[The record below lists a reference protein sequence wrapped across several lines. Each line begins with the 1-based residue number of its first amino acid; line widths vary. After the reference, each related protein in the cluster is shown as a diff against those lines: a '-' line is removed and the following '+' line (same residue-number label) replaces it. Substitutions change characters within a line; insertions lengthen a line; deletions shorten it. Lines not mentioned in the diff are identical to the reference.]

1 MMRNA
6 FTMIE
11 LVFVIVV
18 LGILA
23 SIAVPRLVATKDDA
37 SAVTSATLLKDTIVQ
52 LTAYYTINGKLPAGE
67 LKSQSNLEQL
77 TPTYKKSLDKN
88 EAWIKCLNITLTSDS
103 IEINDANIQDEPLCA
118 TLVKIPAVKEWI
130 DNDITLS
137 SSGIF
142 K

>member
-1 MMRNA
+1 MRSA

-52 LTAYYTINGKLPAGE
+52 LTAYYTINGKLPTGD

>member
-1 MMRNA
+1 MRNA

-77 TPTYKKSLDKN
+77 VPTYKKSLDKN

-103 IEINDANIQDEPLCA
+103 IEINNANIQDEPLCA

>member
-1 MMRNA
+1 
-6 FTMIE
+6 MIE

-52 LTAYYTINGKLPAGE
+52 LTAYYTINGKLPTGD
-67 LKSQSNLEQL
+67 LKSQSNLEKL
-77 TPTYKKSLDKN
+77 APTYKKSLDKN

-103 IEINDANIQDEPLCA
+103 IEINNANIQDEPLCA

-142 K
+142 N

>member
-1 MMRNA
+1 MRSA

-67 LKSQSNLEQL
+67 LKSQSNLEKL
-77 TPTYKKSLDKN
+77 APTYKKSLDKS
-88 EAWIKCLNITLTSDS
+88 EAWTRCLNITLTSDS
-103 IEINDANIQDEPLCA
+103 IEINNANIQDEPLCA

-130 DNDITLS
+130 DNDIALS

>member
-1 MMRNA
+1 MRNA

-52 LTAYYTINGKLPAGE
+52 LTAYYTINGKLPTGD

-77 TPTYKKSLDKN
+77 APTYKKSLDKN

>member
-1 MMRNA
+1 MRNA

-77 TPTYKKSLDKN
+77 APTYKKSLDKN

-103 IEINDANIQDEPLCA
+103 IEINNANIQDEPLCA

-130 DNDITLS
+130 DNDVTLS

>member
-1 MMRNA
+1 MRSA

-23 SIAVPRLVATKDDA
+23 SIAVPRLIATKDDA
-37 SAVTSATLLKDTIVQ
+37 SAMTSAALLKDTIVQ

-67 LKSQSNLEQL
+67 LKSQSNLDKL
-77 TPTYKKSLDKN
+77 APTYNKSYN
-88 EAWIKCLNITLTSDS
+88 NSETWTKCLTITLTSDT
-103 IEINDANIQDEPLCA
+103 IGIDDANLDDEPLCK

-130 DNDITLS
+130 DNNITLS
-137 SSGIF
+137 GGGIF
-142 K
+142 N

>member
-1 MMRNA
+1 MRNA

-67 LKSQSNLEQL
+67 LKSQSNLENL
-77 TPTYKKSLDKN
+77 APTYKKSLDKN

>member
-1 MMRNA
+1 MRNA

-67 LKSQSNLEQL
+67 LKSQSNLENL
-77 TPTYKKSLDKN
+77 APTYKKSLDKN

-103 IEINDANIQDEPLCA
+103 IEINNANIQDEPLCA

-130 DNDITLS
+130 DNDVTLS

>member
-1 MMRNA
+1 MRSA

-77 TPTYKKSLDKN
+77 APTYKKSLDKN

-103 IEINDANIQDEPLCA
+103 IEINNANIQDEPLCA

>member
-1 MMRNA
+1 MRNA

-77 TPTYKKSLDKN
+77 APTYKKSLDKN
-88 EAWIKCLNITLTSDS
+88 EAWIKCLNIILTSDS
-103 IEINDANIQDEPLCA
+103 IEINNANIQDEPLCA

>member
-1 MMRNA
+1 MRSA

-67 LKSQSNLEQL
+67 LKSQSNLEKL
-77 TPTYKKSLDKN
+77 APTYKKSLDKN
-88 EAWIKCLNITLTSDS
+88 EAWTRCLNITLTSDS
-103 IEINDANIQDEPLCA
+103 IEINDANIQDGPLCA

-130 DNDITLS
+130 DNDIALS

>member
-1 MMRNA
+1 MRSA

-52 LTAYYTINGKLPAGE
+52 LTAYYTINGKLPTGD
-67 LKSQSNLEQL
+67 LKSQSNLENL
-77 TPTYKKSLDKN
+77 APTYKKSLDKN

>member
-1 MMRNA
+1 MRNA

-67 LKSQSNLEQL
+67 LKSQSNLENL
-77 TPTYKKSLDKN
+77 APTYKKSLDKN
-88 EAWIKCLNITLTSDS
+88 EAWIKCLNIILTSDS
-103 IEINDANIQDEPLCA
+103 IEINNANIQDEPLCA

>member
-1 MMRNA
+1 MRNA

-52 LTAYYTINGKLPAGE
+52 LTAYYTINGKLPTGD
-67 LKSQSNLEQL
+67 LKSQSNLENL
-77 TPTYKKSLDKN
+77 APTYKKSLDKN

-103 IEINDANIQDEPLCA
+103 IEINDTNIQDEPLCA

>member
-1 MMRNA
+1 MRSA

-52 LTAYYTINGKLPAGE
+52 LTAYYTINGKLPTGD
-67 LKSQSNLEQL
+67 LKSQSNLENL
-77 TPTYKKSLDKN
+77 APTYKKSLDKN

-103 IEINDANIQDEPLCA
+103 IEINNANIQDEPLCA

>member
-1 MMRNA
+1 MRNA

-52 LTAYYTINGKLPAGE
+52 LTAYYTINGKLPTGD

-77 TPTYKKSLDKN
+77 APTYKKSLDKN

-103 IEINDANIQDEPLCA
+103 IEINNANIQDEPLCA

>member
-1 MMRNA
+1 MRNA

-77 TPTYKKSLDKN
+77 APTYKKSLDKN
-88 EAWIKCLNITLTSDS
+88 EAWIKCLNITLASDS
-103 IEINDANIQDEPLCA
+103 IEINNANIQDEPLCA

-130 DNDITLS
+130 DNDVTLS

>member
-1 MMRNA
+1 MRNA

-52 LTAYYTINGKLPAGE
+52 LTAYYTINGKLPIGD
-67 LKSQSNLEQL
+67 LKSQSNLENL
-77 TPTYKKSLDKN
+77 APTYKKSLDKN

-103 IEINDANIQDEPLCA
+103 IEINNANIQDEPLCA

>member
-1 MMRNA
+1 MRSA

-52 LTAYYTINGKLPAGE
+52 LTAYYTINGKLPTGD
-67 LKSQSNLEQL
+67 LKSQSNLEKL
-77 TPTYKKSLDKN
+77 APTYKKSLDKN

-103 IEINDANIQDEPLCA
+103 IEINNANIQDEPLCA

-130 DNDITLS
+130 DNDIILS

>member
-1 MMRNA
+1 MRNA

-77 TPTYKKSLDKN
+77 APTYKKSLDKN
-88 EAWIKCLNITLTSDS
+88 EAWIKCLNITLASDS
-103 IEINDANIQDEPLCA
+103 IEINNANIQDEPLCA

>member
-1 MMRNA
+1 MRNA

-67 LKSQSNLEQL
+67 LKSQSNLENL
-77 TPTYKKSLDKN
+77 APTYKKSLDKN

-103 IEINDANIQDEPLCA
+103 IEINNANIQDEPLCA

>member
-1 MMRNA
+1 MRNA

-52 LTAYYTINGKLPAGE
+52 LTAYYTINGKLPTGD
-67 LKSQSNLEQL
+67 LKSQSNLENL
-77 TPTYKKSLDKN
+77 APTYKKSLDKN

-103 IEINDANIQDEPLCA
+103 IEINNANIQDEPLCA

>member
-1 MMRNA
+1 MRNA

-77 TPTYKKSLDKN
+77 APTYKKSLDKN

-103 IEINDANIQDEPLCA
+103 IEINNANIQDEPLCA

>member
-1 MMRNA
+1 MRNA

-67 LKSQSNLEQL
+67 LKSQSNLENL
-77 TPTYKKSLDKN
+77 APTYKKSLDKN

-103 IEINDANIQDEPLCA
+103 IEINNANIQDEPLCA

-130 DNDITLS
+130 D
-137 SSGIF
+137 
-142 K
+142 

>member
-1 MMRNA
+1 MRNA

-52 LTAYYTINGKLPAGE
+52 LTAYYTINGKLPIGD
-67 LKSQSNLEQL
+67 LKSQSNLENL
-77 TPTYKKSLDKN
+77 APTYKKSLDKN
-88 EAWIKCLNITLTSDS
+88 EAWTRCLNITLTSDS
-103 IEINDANIQDEPLCA
+103 IEINNANIQDEPLCA

>member
-1 MMRNA
+1 MRNA

-52 LTAYYTINGKLPAGE
+52 LTAYYTINGKLPTGE

-77 TPTYKKSLDKN
+77 APTYKKSLDQN
-88 EAWIKCLNITLTSDS
+88 EAWTRCLNITLTSDS
-103 IEINDANIQDEPLCA
+103 IEINNANIQDEPLCA

>member
-1 MMRNA
+1 MRNA
-6 FTMIE
+6 FTIIE

-52 LTAYYTINGKLPAGE
+52 LTAYYTINGKLPSGE
-67 LKSQSNLEQL
+67 LKSQSNLEDL
-77 TPTYKKSLDKN
+77 APTYKKSYDKN
-88 EAWIKCLNITLTSDS
+88 EAWIRCININLTSDT
-103 IEINDANIQDEPLCA
+103 IQIDNAQIQDEPLCD

>member
-1 MMRNA
+1 MRNA

-77 TPTYKKSLDKN
+77 APTYKKSLDKN
-88 EAWIKCLNITLTSDS
+88 EDWIKCLNITLTSDS
-103 IEINDANIQDEPLCA
+103 IEINNANIQDEPLCA

-130 DNDITLS
+130 DNDVTLS

>member
-1 MMRNA
+1 MRNA

-67 LKSQSNLEQL
+67 LKSQSNLEKL
-77 TPTYKKSLDKN
+77 APTYKKSLDKN

-103 IEINDANIQDEPLCA
+103 IEINNANIQDEPLCA

>member
-1 MMRNA
+1 MRSA

-52 LTAYYTINGKLPAGE
+52 LTAYYTINGKLPTGD
-67 LKSQSNLEQL
+67 LKSQSNLEKL
-77 TPTYKKSLDKN
+77 APTYKKSLDKN

-103 IEINDANIQDEPLCA
+103 IEINNANIQDEPLCA

-142 K
+142 N

>member
-1 MMRNA
+1 MRSA

-52 LTAYYTINGKLPAGE
+52 LTAYYTINGKLPTGD
-67 LKSQSNLEQL
+67 LKSQSDLDKL
-77 TPTYKKSLDKN
+77 APTYKKSHDKN
-88 EAWIKCLNITLTSDS
+88 EAWIKCLNITLASD
-103 IEINDANIQDEPLCA
+103 IIQIDDAGAADEPLCK

-142 K
+142 N